1 MKGRSEVIVVTY
13 KHEESG
19 EIRQIP
25 YWNVSYAIKKAKSLY
40 ESGYIG
46 VKVSEVIEEVLYIP
60 GLETPEIVS
69 LKY

>member
-1 MKGRSEVIVVTY
+1 MIVVTY

-25 YWNVSYAIKKAKSLY
+25 YWNVAYATKKAKSLY
-40 ESGYIG
+40 EEGYIG
-46 VKVSEVIEEVLYIP
+46 VKVSRVTEEVLYIP

>member
-1 MKGRSEVIVVTY
+1 MIVVTY
-13 KHEESG
+13 KENESG

-25 YWNVSYAIKKAKSLY
+25 YWNVTYAKRKARALH
-40 ESGYIG
+40 EEGYLG
-46 VKVSEVIEEVLYIP
+46 VKVSKVIEEVLYIP